1 MLNDILSK
9 MLYTLG
15 HSFYG

>member
-1 MLNDILSK
+1 MLNDILAK